1 MAGFIPEDIIVHV
14 RDTANIVDVISEY
27 VALKKSGKNFTGLCP
42 FHADK
47 DPSFTVS
54 EEKQIFHCFGCGQG
68 GNIFTFLMQY
78 NNLSFPEAVGF
89 LAQRYGIEIPTRKML
104 PAQKKELEERE
115 RLLKIN
121 KQAADYFKEVLH
133 HPSSGKRAR
142 DYLNK
147 RQMAPEV
154 TDRFILGHAPRSWSG
169 LVQHFSKKGVSLDD
183 FQKAGLVVA
192 KKGGYYDRF
201 RDRIIFPIIDIH
213 QRVVGFGG
221 RSLDDS
227 LPKYLNSP
235 ETPVYHKSQTLYG
248 LHVAKE
254 ACRQKGSAFIVEGY
268 FDLLALQCHG
278 IQNAV
283 ATLGTA
289 LTRQHIRIMKG
300 YARQMILVF
309 DSDQA
314 GIKAAER
321 SLPLFIEEKVDAR
334 ILILPEGKDPDSYIF
349 LVGAAEFLKATENA
363 LGIMAFLI
371 ESAIKKHGLSLEG
384 KVRII
389 ETLKGPLGS
398 LVDGVSRS
406 VYIRDLAE
414 RLDIDESA
422 ILEQVRT
429 SATKKDSKKVS
440 LLNQRHGSK
449 LEEAIVA
456 IMLQRPE
463 IVASFNSQEIIE
475 EFETDELKKLGRMI
489 LERSG
494 SNQPLTGADL
504 IAQTDDARIRNL
516 ASSLLMEEIQD
527 DPESCHK
534 IVGQYQ
540 ACRRKRQIRL
550 LSKKIK
556 EAEKTNDQKLLNRL
570 LAEKQKW
577 AQQHLQANLLLGSEG
592 DSYGRQ
598 DQG

>member
-1 MAGFIPEDIIVHV
+1 MAGFIPEDIIAHV
-14 RDTANIVDVISEY
+14 RDTANIVDVISEH
-27 VALKKSGKNFTGLCP
+27 VALKKTGKNFTGLCP

-47 DPSFTVS
+47 KPSFTVS

-68 GNIFTFLMQY
+68 GNVFSFLMQY

-89 LAQRYGIEIPTRKML
+89 LAQRYSIEIPTRKMS
-104 PAQKKELEERE
+104 PTQKKELEERE
-115 RLLKIN
+115 RLFKIN
-121 KQAADYFKEVLH
+121 KGAAEYLAEILR

-142 DYLNK
+142 EYLDK
-147 RQMAPEV
+147 RQMSPEV
-154 TDRFILGHAPRSWSG
+154 TDRFMLGYAPKSWTG
-169 LVQHFSKKGVSLDD
+169 LIQYFSKKGVSLDD
-183 FQKAGLVVA
+183 LQKAGLVVA
-192 KKGGYYDRF
+192 KKGKYYDRF
-201 RDRIIFPIIDIH
+201 RDRIMFPIIDIH
-213 QRVVGFGG
+213 QKVVGFGG

-235 ETPVYHKSQTLYG
+235 DTPVYHKSQTLYG
-248 LHVAKE
+248 LHAAKD
-254 ACRQKGSAFIVEGY
+254 ACRHEGSAFIVEGY

-278 IQNAV
+278 IENVV

-289 LTRQHIRIMKG
+289 LTRQHVRIMKG

-321 SLPLFIEEKVDAR
+321 SLPLFLEEKVDVN

-349 LVGAAEFLKATENA
+349 LVGAEGFLKATEKA
-363 LGIMAFLI
+363 LGIMPFLI

-384 KVRII
+384 KVRIVEI
-389 ETLKGPLGS
+389 LKGPLGS
-398 LVDGVSRS
+398 LLDSVSRS

-422 ILEQVRT
+422 ILEQVRAA
-429 SATKKDSKKVS
+429 ATKDNKSVFS
-440 LLNQRHGSK
+440 LNQRHGSK
-449 LEEAIVA
+449 LEEALVA
-456 IMLQRPE
+456 IMLQHPE
-463 IVASFNSQEIIE
+463 IVSSFNSQEIIN
-475 EFETDELKKLGRMI
+475 EFETVELKKLGRMI

-494 SNQPLTGADL
+494 SNRPLTGADL

-516 ASSLLMEEIQD
+516 ISSLLMEEIQT

-540 ACRRKRQIRL
+540 ACVRKREIKL

-556 EAEKTNDQKLLNRL
+556 EAEKINDQKLLNRL
-570 LAEKQKW
+570 LAEKQKRV
-577 AQQHLQANLLLGSEG
+577 QQHLQAF
-592 DSYGRQ
+592 
-598 DQG
+598 